1 MLTDVQQVQILQAH
15 TVKLAQNESMEE
27 TSLSPPMVSFNDL
40 LLCREKVTHH
50 NAIHFATRFTGN
62 S

>member
-15 TVKLAQNESMEE
+15 AVKLAQNESMEE
-27 TSLSPPMVSFNDL
+27 TSLSPPMVFYDV
-40 LLCREKVTHH
+40 LLCKEKVTLH